1 MHLIKYFSLL
11 FTCFLMSVTLS
22 GCGSKGDL
30 YQAVE
35 VKPEQGTFAKESQPK
50 NIDTIK
56 KSN

>member
-11 FTCFLMSVTLS
+11 FSCFLMSVTLS

-35 VKPEQGTFAKESQPK
+35 VKSEQATLVKESQSK
-50 NIDTIK
+50 NTDTIK